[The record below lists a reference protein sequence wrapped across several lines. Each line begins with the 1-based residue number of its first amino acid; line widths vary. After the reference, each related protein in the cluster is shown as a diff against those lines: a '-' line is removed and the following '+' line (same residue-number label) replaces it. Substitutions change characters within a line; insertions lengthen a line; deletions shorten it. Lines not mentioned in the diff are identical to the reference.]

1 MIPPIT
7 DVMEE
12 TPDMLITIPNL
23 KESKPEKV
31 ILTLLELLDNLEP
44 VNITLLILF
53 SKTLDT
59 PNLQE
64 TLLLLSL
71 QLFKILL

>member
-1 MIPPIT
+1 VIPPIT